1 MPAYKDS
8 FDSKRLSGY
17 GPIYYDLARY
27 VLCDHLDR
35 FFCINYKTREY
46 LREAEEFIENIRRN
60 TM

>member
-46 LREAEEFIENIRRN
+46 LREAVRI
-60 TM
+60 